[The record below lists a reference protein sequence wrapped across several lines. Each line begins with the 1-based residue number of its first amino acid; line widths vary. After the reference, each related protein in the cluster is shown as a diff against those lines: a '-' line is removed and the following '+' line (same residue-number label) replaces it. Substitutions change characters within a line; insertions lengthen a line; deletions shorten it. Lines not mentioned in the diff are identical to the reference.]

1 LALTGLHIDQLLKLC
16 KEGNSLAQ
24 MEVYNR
30 YYLAM
35 YNIALRIVKQT
46 DEAEDVMQEAFL
58 TAFTKLDSY
67 KGDAE
72 FGAWLKRIVIN
83 NGISKYRKSQYF
95 ETLEENQRD
104 DEIFDDEETERVE
117 DFNQLKVNTV
127 LDSINNLKKNYKIV
141 LNLYYIEGYDHEEIS
156 EIMKISYANC
166 RTLLSRA
173 KESLR
178 KQLAKNKIES

>member
-1 LALTGLHIDQLLKLC
+1 MALIALHIDQLLKLC

-24 MEVYNR
+24 IEVYNR

-35 YNIALRIVKQT
+35 YTIALRIVKQT

-58 TAFTKLDSY
+58 TAFTKLESY
-67 KGDAE
+67 KGEAE

-83 NGISKYRKSQYF
+83 NGISKYRKFQLF
-95 ETLEENQRD
+95 ETLDENHRD
-104 DEIFDDEETERVE
+104 DENYDDEETECVE
-117 DFNQLKVNTV
+117 DFKQLKVNTV
-127 LDSINNLKKNYKIV
+127 LDSINNLKRNYQVV

-178 KQLAKNKIES
+178 KQFEKNKIES

>member
-1 LALTGLHIDQLLKLC
+1 MALTSLHIDQLIKLC

-46 DEAEDVMQEAFL
+46 DEAEDVMQEAFI
-58 TAFTKLDSY
+58 TAFTKLDSF
-67 KGDAE
+67 KGEAD
-72 FGAWLKRIVIN
+72 FGAWLKKIVVN
-83 NGISKYRKSQYF
+83 NGISKYRKLKNF
-95 ETLEENQRD
+95 ETLEDNKQQSD
-104 DEIFDDEETERVE
+104 FINPEETDTFEE
-117 DFNQLKVNTV
+117 LNQLKVNEV
-127 LDSINNLKKNYKIV
+127 LKSMNQLKNNYQLV
-141 LNLYYIEGYDHEEIS
+141 LNLFYIEGYDHEEIC

-173 KESLR
+173 KDSLR
-178 KQLAKNKIES
+178 NQLAKNFIKS